1 MANTNIDS
9 PLYWRLPGP
18 RSFITRI
25 SERVLN
31 TRLLW
36 VNLPLHP
43 LTGTWDGVEEGV
55 RHAHIQNVIKL
66 KIAGG
71 VDIAG
76 EIGVHFGKQRITAH
90 ELVLYSAEQR
100 SAVILLPQDAEG
112 SKNCSRYAEEFIH
125 SIEKGIGNVLL
136 IIGGNDEE
144 LTKDTSNLGIQ
155 VIAFDGGLSPDEMDA
170 YVAIRMLDRPGPGT
184 TRLTRAI
191 VSEFAGFD
199 VDLAEQIMALSE
211 GQIVNIMSNL
221 GALMG
226 DSPFRW
232 RHDSWLYRTR
242 SWNAEGM
249 THALYDKYLSEHGAI
264 EVRDEAVSRIK
275 RRYWKACLKS
285 ISPWLEER
293 RKAVVSVFSKQ
304 LNAIAAANNGKIP
317 RYVNTDKVGNKR
329 YVFVDQADIEYNNI
343 VGMVKFGEITSTT
356 VDEQCAESICR
367 YTKAVRDEI
376 AHLRAPLPGDVS
388 DLIREMDRLLLNKS
402 N

>member
-1 MANTNIDS
+1 
-9 PLYWRLPGP
+9 
-18 RSFITRI
+18 
-25 SERVLN
+25 
-31 TRLLW
+31 
-36 VNLPLHP
+36 
-43 LTGTWDGVEEGV
+43 
-55 RHAHIQNVIKL
+55 
-66 KIAGG
+66 
-71 VDIAG
+71 
-76 EIGVHFGKQRITAH
+76 
-90 ELVLYSAEQR
+90 
-100 SAVILLPQDAEG
+100 
-112 SKNCSRYAEEFIH
+112 
-125 SIEKGIGNVLL
+125 
-136 IIGGNDEE
+136 
-144 LTKDTSNLGIQ
+144 
-155 VIAFDGGLSPDEMDA
+155 
-170 YVAIRMLDRPGPGT
+170 
-184 TRLTRAI
+184 
-191 VSEFAGFD
+191 
-199 VDLAEQIMALSE
+199 
-211 GQIVNIMSNL
+211 
-221 GALMG
+221 
-226 DSPFRW
+226 
-232 RHDSWLYRTR
+232 
-242 SWNAEGM
+242 M